1 MGVVW
6 TRGTPEQFVSSPRR
20 AVELVEKFDMEG
32 LVRDAAD
39 MMRLIIA
46 TSGTIKSG
54 RSGRIDTG
62 RMYDAVKS
70 RVTFSSQSLI
80 GEFGWL
86 DDQEAYFRYQDQGF
100 VHWLSSEKIP
110 GMLALA
116 DAGIEARQEF
126 IRRLAELF
134 R

>member
-1 MGVVW
+1 MAVTWVK
-6 TRGTPEQFVSSPRR
+6 GTPELFVSSPRR
-20 AVELVEKFDMEG
+20 AVEVVEKFDMDA

-54 RSGRIDTG
+54 RSGRIDTA

-86 DDQEAYFRYQDQGF
+86 DDQELYFHAQDAGF
-100 VHWLSSEKIP
+100 LHVWSGNKIP